1 MNLLVRMEKEVIL
14 VIFSTLKINDSDPI
28 YIQLESY
35 LVDGIKKGDLKK
47 DRISYHQQEK

>member
-28 YIQLESY
+28 YIQLERHIIG
-35 LVDGIKKGDLKK
+35 GIKKVT
-47 DRISYHQQEK
+47 